1 MEEPMFNEFYGFYEE
16 PFGLT
21 PDPRF
26 FFPTENH
33 REVIDSLIYH
43 IEERDGFVL
52 LTGEIG
58 VGKTTLIQQLLPML
72 GPAIQAIPIYHPAE
86 TFDGLLEVIL
96 QELHLPL
103 QEKNRSLMISQFNDY
118 LNQKSARNETVV
130 IILDEAHNLS
140 KEVMEELR
148 LLCNSDP
155 REPRRLKEVFV
166 GRPQIEEKLSSV
178 DLRQLNQRITTRH
191 QLRPLTEEESWQYIG
206 HRLNKV
212 NKSAAEIFTSE
223 AVSSICNYAKG
234 IPRIINMVC
243 HLALSARYVLG
254 GKKVDWVI
262 IKEVF
267 AILESQNP
275 NRWQRIMASL
285 EASTDRLGRSTLIT
299 KISVLLWAYC
309 VLAWITFFYLSLQ
322 QK

>member
-1 MEEPMFNEFYGFYEE
+1 MEQPMSNEFCGFSEE

-33 REVIDSLIYH
+33 REVIDSLVYG
-43 IEERDGFVL
+43 IEERDGFIL

-72 GPAIQAIPIYHPAE
+72 GPTIQAISIDHPGE
-86 TFDGLLEVIL
+86 IFDELLEAIL
-96 QELHLPL
+96 QELRLPL
-103 QEKNRSLMISQFNDY
+103 QGKDRSSMTSKLNDY

-130 IILDEAHNLS
+130 IILDEAQNLS

-148 LLCNSDP
+148 LLSISDP

-166 GRPQIEEKLSSV
+166 GRPQIEEKLRSV
-178 DLRQLNQRITTRH
+178 DLRQLNQRITTRC
-191 QLRPLTEEESWQYIG
+191 QLRPLTGEESWQYIE
-206 HRLNKV
+206 HRLNKA
-212 NKSAAEIFTSE
+212 NKSAAEIFTSG

-254 GKKVDWVI
+254 EKKVDWVI
-262 IKEVF
+262 IKEVL
-267 AILESQNP
+267 AILESQKP

-285 EASTDRLGRSTLIT
+285 EASADRLGRSSLIT
-299 KISVLLWAYC
+299 KVTVLLWTYA
-309 VLAWITFFYLSLQ
+309 VAAWITFFYLSLQ
-322 QK
+322 QR

>member
-1 MEEPMFNEFYGFYEE
+1 MNDGFYGFAEE
-16 PFGLT
+16 PFGLA
-21 PDPRF
+21 PDPHF
-26 FFPTENH
+26 FFSTEYH
-33 REVIDSLIYH
+33 KEVIDSLIYG
-43 IEERDGFVL
+43 IEERDGFIL

-58 VGKTTLIQQLLPML
+58 VGKTSLIQQLLPML
-72 GPAIQAIPIYHPAE
+72 APAIQAIPIYHPAQ
-86 TFDGLLEVIL
+86 TFDGLLEAIL

-103 QEKNRSLMISQFNDY
+103 QEKNRSFMISQFNDY
-118 LNQKSARNETVV
+118 LKQKSSRNETVV
-130 IILDEAHNLS
+130 VILDEAQNLS

-148 LLCNSDP
+148 LLCISDP

-166 GRPQIEEKLSSV
+166 GRPQIEEKLRSV
-178 DLRQLNQRITTRH
+178 ELRQLNQRITTRL
-191 QLRPLTEEESWQYIG
+191 QLRPLTEEESWRYIE
-206 HRLNKV
+206 HRLSKV

-243 HLALSARYVLG
+243 HLALSARYVLAE
-254 GKKVDWVI
+254 KKVDWVI

-285 EASTDRLGRSTLIT
+285 EASTDRLGRSSLIT
-299 KISVLLWAYC
+299 KISVLLWAYA
-309 VLAWITFFYLSLQ
+309 VLAWITFFYLNLQ
-322 QK
+322 

>member
-1 MEEPMFNEFYGFYEE
+1 MEQPMFNEFYGFCEE

-26 FFPTENH
+26 FFSTENH
-33 REVIDSLIYH
+33 REIIDSLIYH
-43 IEERDGFVL
+43 IKEKDGFVL

-103 QEKNRSLMISQFNDY
+103 QEKNRSFMISQFNDY

-155 REPRRLKEVFV
+155 RKPRRLKEVFV
-166 GRPQIEEKLSSV
+166 GRPQIEEKLRSV
-178 DLRQLNQRITTRH
+178 DLRQINQRITTRH
-191 QLRPLTEEESWQYIG
+191 QLRPLTEEESWQYIE

-234 IPRIINMVC
+234 IPRIINIVC

-254 GKKVDWVI
+254 EKKVDWVI
-262 IKEVF
+262 IKKVF

-275 NRWQRIMASL
+275 NRWQRMMASL
-285 EASTDRLGRSTLIT
+285 EASTDRPGRSSLIT
-299 KISVLLWAYC
+299 KITILLWAYII
-309 VLAWITFFYLSLQ
+309 LTWITFLIYFSLQ
-322 QK
+322 

>member
-1 MEEPMFNEFYGFYEE
+1 MFNQVYGFPGE

-26 FFPTENH
+26 FFSTENH
-33 REVIDSLIYH
+33 REVIDSLIYG
-43 IEERDGFVL
+43 IEERDGFIL
-52 LTGEIG
+52 LTGESG
-58 VGKTTLIQQLLPML
+58 VGKTNLIQQLLPML

-86 TFDGLLEVIL
+86 TFDGLLEAIL
-96 QELHLPL
+96 EALHLPL
-103 QEKNRSLMISQFNDY
+103 QQKKRSFMISQFNDY
-118 LNQKSARNETVV
+118 LDQKSTRNETVV
-130 IILDEAHNLS
+130 IILDEAQNLT
-140 KEVMEELR
+140 KEAMEEMR
-148 LLCNSDP
+148 LFCNSDP
-155 REPRRLKEVFV
+155 RKPRRLKEVFV
-166 GRPQIEEKLSSV
+166 GRPQIEEKLRSV

-191 QLRPLTEEESWQYIG
+191 RLRPLTEEESSQYIE
-206 HRLNKV
+206 HRLGKV

-223 AVSSICNYAKG
+223 AVSSVCNYAKG

-254 GKKVDWVI
+254 EKKVDWVI

-285 EASTDRLGRSTLIT
+285 EASTDRLGRSSLIT

-309 VLAWITFFYLSLQ
+309 VLAWITYFYLRLQ
-322 QK
+322 

>member
-1 MEEPMFNEFYGFYEE
+1 MEQPMFNEVYGFSEE

-26 FFPTENH
+26 FFSTENH
-33 REVIDSLIYH
+33 REVMDSLIYG
-43 IEERDGFVL
+43 IEKRDGFVL

-72 GPAIQAIPIYHPAE
+72 GPAIQAVPIYHPAE

-103 QEKNRSLMISQFNDY
+103 QGKNRSFMMSQFNDY
-118 LNQKSARNETVV
+118 LSQKSARNETVV

-140 KEVMEELR
+140 IEDMEELR

-166 GRPQIEEKLSSV
+166 GRPQIEEKLRSV

-191 QLRPLTEEESWQYIG
+191 QLRPLTEEESWQYIE

-223 AVSSICNYAKG
+223 AVSSICNYARG

-243 HLALSARYVLG
+243 HLALSVGYVLG

-262 IKEVF
+262 LKEVF

-275 NRWQRIMASL
+275 NRWQRVMASL
-285 EASTDRLGRSTLIT
+285 EASTDRLGRSSLIT
-299 KISVLLWAYC
+299 KISVLLWTYS

-322 QK
+322 